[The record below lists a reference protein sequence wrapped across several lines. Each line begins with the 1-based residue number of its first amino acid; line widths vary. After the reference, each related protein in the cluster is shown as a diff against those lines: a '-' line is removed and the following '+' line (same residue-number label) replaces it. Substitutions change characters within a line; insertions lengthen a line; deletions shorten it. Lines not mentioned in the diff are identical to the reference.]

1 MKTYRVMTTCVM
13 GVIMSA
19 ALFLAA
25 GTESRAYYY
34 GNDKRMYD
42 TFAEMEKVNRAQTAM
57 ENPDLRDVTLQAATI
72 YTLTMSGNGE
82 FGGRISGS
90 EARTI
95 MEIREKGML
104 VIGGHSNEA
113 LQLILS
119 NGYMTEFV
127 DEFKAWGYLDSGY
140 ALPEIPALDASAA
153 SQDQVAGYIRYQKFG
168 VTPCVTQALT
178 ARVDTVLKKDC
189 LAQATDLRTV
199 PAGTALTVLGMTD
212 TGFYQVRL
220 PDKTVGFIDAWATVR
235 PAPQSK

>member
-95 MEIREKGML
+95 MDIREKGML

-140 ALPEIPALDASAA
+140 ALPEIPALEKRRFLMRLHMLCTERRAEM
-153 SQDQVAGYIRYQKFG
+153 
-168 VTPCVTQALT
+168 C
-178 ARVDTVLKKDC
+178 ARRICFVVSMPKRMRRHLW
-189 LAQATDLRTV
+189 R
-199 PAGTALTVLGMTD
+199 
-212 TGFYQVRL
+212 
-220 PDKTVGFIDAWATVR
+220 
-235 PAPQSK
+235 